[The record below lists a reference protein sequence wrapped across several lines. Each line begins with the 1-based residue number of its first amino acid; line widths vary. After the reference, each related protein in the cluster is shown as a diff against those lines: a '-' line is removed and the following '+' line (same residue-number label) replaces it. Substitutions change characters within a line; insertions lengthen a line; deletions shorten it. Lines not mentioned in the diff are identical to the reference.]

1 MANCFIRVVWAKAV
15 FAAVV
20 WAGGAS
26 AQIFLAPPNQG
37 SEDIGVYPVAPNFY
51 MLAGAGGNIA
61 VQTGPDGVV
70 LVDAGSAEMTDK
82 VLAAVAKLSDQPIRY
97 IINTSADADRT
108 GGNAAISK
116 AGQSFLQNAPGLFAG
131 GPTLGVVGA
140 QNPAAILATENVLK
154 RMSAPAGKQSAFP
167 FAALPAETFANDETA
182 MYLNHEA
189 IKVIAQPA
197 AHTDGDAIVFFR
209 RSDVIVAGD
218 IIDTDHFPVIDLD
231 KGGSIQGEIA
241 ALNRIIKITVA
252 SVPLAWQ
259 DGGTYVIPGHGWLC
273 DQADVVEYRDMV
285 TIVRDVIQ
293 DLIRQGKTLEQVKA
307 ANPTQGY
314 RTKYGTDSG
323 PWTTDMFVEA
333 IFKSLTAKK

>member
-97 IINTSADADRT
+97 IINTSADSDRT

-140 QNPAAILATENVLK
+140 QNPAAIVCLTDGLDTSADNADKVTAEAVQRGVPIYFVPGENHLLPGSSLALREVK
-154 RMSAPAGKQSAFP
+154 APARVQRSS
-167 FAALPAETFANDETA
+167 EWT
-182 MYLNHEA
+182 
-189 IKVIAQPA
+189 IA
-197 AHTDGDAIVFFR
+197 
-209 RSDVIVAGD
+209 
-218 IIDTDHFPVIDLD
+218 
-231 KGGSIQGEIA
+231 GSI
-241 ALNRIIKITVA
+241 R
-252 SVPLAWQ
+252 W
-259 DGGTYVIPGHGWLC
+259 
-273 DQADVVEYRDMV
+273 R
-285 TIVRDVIQ
+285 
-293 DLIRQGKTLEQVKA
+293 
-307 ANPTQGY
+307 
-314 RTKYGTDSG
+314 
-323 PWTTDMFVEA
+323 
-333 IFKSLTAKK
+333 